1 MCMQDMKNGLY
12 EPYELVDFLK
22 QCFYVQK
29 SKMELFLSAVH
40 SIKNVAIHNWIK
52 AQALNISFKV
62 SKLPSKS

>member
-1 MCMQDMKNGLY
+1 MCMHDMKNGL
-12 EPYELVDFLK
+12 YELVDFLK

-52 AQALNISFKV
+52 H
-62 SKLPSKS
+62 